1 MTQLSNLSWLKATDT
16 EGCWEL
22 KLSDLSDLSQFVC
35 VCVLYDN
42 FMSTVVYLCCCVMI
56 LCCGLVNVGL
66 LRVCCVYLSGGHSSS
81 DLSVDLTLAK
91 GFVETLVGRH
101 GNSQNRAVGM
111 TELSAVGQLMEY
123 CVLIG
128 QTGKRT

>member
-1 MTQLSNLSWLKATDT
+1 
-16 EGCWEL
+16 
-22 KLSDLSDLSQFVC
+22 
-35 VCVLYDN
+35 
-42 FMSTVVYLCCCVMI
+42 MI

-66 LRVCCVYLSGGHSSS
+66 LSVCCVYLSGGHSSS

-101 GNSQNRAVGM
+101 GNSQNRAVGV
-111 TELSAVGQLMEY
+111 TELRAVGQLMEY
-123 CVLIG
+123 YVLIG